1 MDSARTLL
9 RICWDTGGEQG
20 GGGGRGGR
28 WDSAGTAQGIFWDPA
43 GTMLWRTLPVTRSL
57 APCMQSSPVCKD
69 SDTDKTITTGT
80 CLGPCCGE
88 RCQLLP
94 ALLFA
99 CNPIQLLSGS
109 RARPGL
115 KARAPQ
121 MVQKWSQ
128 NAPCFASRFLV
139 PFWSDFGTQNGPKWF
154 PKWSQNARCFASRFL
169 VPFLWSRD
177 LININF

>member
-1 MDSARTLL
+1 MSLL
-9 RICWDTGGEQG
+9 LYIWTHLSIRCGLSWIQLGLCLGSVGTPPVGNRGVREVV
-20 GGGGRGGR
+20 GGR

-43 GTMLWRTLPVTRSL
+43 GTMLWRTLSFTRSL

-80 CLGPCCGE
+80 CLGTCCGE

-115 KARAPQ
+115 KASVCKSLQITPEFEQPLRANHCKSLQ
-121 MVQKWSQ
+121 ITA
-128 NAPCFASRFLV
+128 NH
-139 PFWSDFGTQNGPKWF
+139 GP
-154 PKWSQNARCFASRFL
+154 R
-169 VPFLWSRD
+169 V
-177 LININF
+177 